1 MARTIRPN
9 TRKKRKRRGIITIN
23 ECSLYDECNECFE
36 IDENDYRI
44 IENIMMEVSEDA
56 LLEFAPDDLY
66 DTYFYFDD
74 SPKVRSMIEIEEDD
88 EECRVYAFDAP
99 PFLRSLP
106 ESILELDA
114 LEELSF
120 CNASQI
126 PSWLASLPTSICNL
140 AKLRVLDLTDTKN
153 LKTLPDDIGNLT
165 NLEILYLGAS
175 AITSLPTSICNL
187 ANLKMLDLTNT
198 ENLKTLPG
206 DIGNLTN
213 LEMLNL
219 GFLAITSL
227 PTSICNLA
235 KLKVLDLTHTKN
247 LKALPK
253 PDGALTNLEVL
264 ELQYSGI
271 VASLPVVIERHKD
284 DADDLESI
292 ADIHSLPVS
301 STNWEYIKNLKNL
314 RVLNFD
320 RRGSILR
327 GNGLTQKIVLELVL
341 QLPLLGCI
349 GPVIKCAENNCII
362 RALSSN
368 RARSRICHTNMTKCD
383 QVSLPSSLW
392 PLLLTNAEFA
402 VAHTLRKELDFIR
415 YSLDLCQSDAIFQLL
430 VDYGPTMLS

>member
-56 LLEFAPDDLY
+56 LLEFAQDDEDDDLY
-66 DTYFYFDD
+66 GTYFYFDD
-74 SPKVRSMIEIEEDD
+74 SPKVRSMIEIDEDD
-88 EECRVYAFDAP
+88 EEYRVWAFDAP

-114 LEELSF
+114 LEILSF

-126 PSWLASLPTSICNL
+126 SPWLASLPTSICNL
-140 AKLRVLDLTDTKN
+140 AKLRVLDLTYTK
-153 LKTLPDDIGNLT
+153 
-165 NLEILYLGAS
+165 
-175 AITSLPTSICNL
+175 
-187 ANLKMLDLTNT
+187 
-198 ENLKTLPG
+198 NLKTLPG

-235 KLKVLDLTHTKN
+235 KLRVLDLTHTKN

-253 PDGALTNLEVL
+253 PDGPWTNLEVL

-301 STNWEYIKNLKNL
+301 STNWEYLKNMKNL

-327 GNGLTQKIVLELVL
+327 GNGLNQKIVLELVL

-368 RARSRICHTNMTKCD
+368 RARSRICHSNMTKCD

-430 VDYGPTMLS
+430 VDYGPTMLSRESDSPAKPTCSDIATTLRTM